1 MCCKDGM
8 CRLDARRAHQD
19 RVCRRCEGLF
29 HSETLHTHVHI
40 VEKVFRLMLA
50 EVTVSSD
57 DEPIAS
63 ARMKIAMTNIEAY
76 LEE

>member
-1 MCCKDGM
+1 
-8 CRLDARRAHQD
+8 
-19 RVCRRCEGLF
+19 
-29 HSETLHTHVHI
+29 
-40 VEKVFRLMLA
+40 MLA